1 MNIVITMGG
10 MGSRFFKAG
19 YTLPKYMIEVKNKTL
34 FEWSII
40 SLRNFKIDNNKFIFI
55 VKKEDNAVE
64 FILEKCKYIGID
76 MPDIIEIG
84 ALTDG
89 QATTAM
95 LAKEYWN
102 ADEALIVYNID
113 THIDPDAL
121 NPEDIQGDG
130 WIPTFNGEG
139 ESWSFV
145 KINEFGDGTEVRE
158 KQRISDYAT
167 IGLYAFSSALL
178 YEKLYTQYYS
188 NQDNIEK
195 GEKYIAPIYNQLIE
209 NGGRVRI
216 KQLPREAVQVIGTP
230 EELIEFKN
238 NYYSI

>member
-19 YTLPKYMIEVKNKTL
+19 YNLPKYMIEVKNKTL
-34 FEWSII
+34 FEWSMI
-40 SLRNFKIDNNKFIFI
+40 SLRNFKSDTTKFIFI
-55 VKKEDNAVE
+55 VKKEDAAVE
-64 FILEKCKYIGID
+64 FISDKCNDLGID
-76 MPDIIEIG
+76 KPNVIQIDE
-84 ALTDG
+84 LTDG

-102 ADEALIVYNID
+102 NDEALIIFNID
-113 THIDPDAL
+113 THINPDVL
-121 NPEDIQGDG
+121 YPEDIQGDG

-139 ESWSFV
+139 DSWSFV
-145 KINEFGDGTEVRE
+145 KVNELGYGTEVRE

-188 NQDNIEK
+188 NKNNIEK
-195 GEKYIAPIYNQLIE
+195 GEKYIAPVYNQLIE
-209 NGGRVRI
+209 SGGRVRI

-230 EELIEFKN
+230 EELIKFKN
-238 NYYSI
+238 NSYII

>member
-34 FEWSII
+34 FEWSMI
-40 SLRNFKIDNNKFIFI
+40 SLRNFKTDSNKFIFI
-55 VKKEDNAVE
+55 VKKEDAAVE
-64 FILEKCKYIGID
+64 FITDKCKGLGIYK
-76 MPDIIEIG
+76 PNIIEID

-89 QATTAM
+89 QATTAI

-102 ADEALIVYNID
+102 TDEALIIFNID
-113 THIDPDAL
+113 THINPNAL
-121 NPEDIQGDG
+121 SPEDIQGDG

-139 ESWSFV
+139 DSWSFV

-178 YEKLYTQYYS
+178 YEKLYIQYYS
-188 NQDNIEK
+188 NQNNIEK
-195 GEKYIAPIYNQLIE
+195 GEKYIAPIYNQMIK

-216 KQLPREAVQVIGTP
+216 KQLHKEDVQVIGTP

-238 NYYSI
+238 NSYIM